1 MKKIAIVNSSSFGKH
16 FPQHLES
23 LKALGELEFFTY
35 EPDVESKVL
44 IDDLKDYDYII
55 SSVTPNFRRDFFENT
70 PKLKIISRHGIGYN
84 NIDVDAATDHGVYIT
99 KVDAEVEQ
107 DAVAENA
114 IALVMA
120 LSRQIVNASRAA
132 IDGQWARRAEFMGF
146 QFREK
151 IAGVIG
157 VGNIG
162 SRVAEIFRDG
172 FKMRVLAYD
181 PYLTQAQKD
190 ALPGVEFVT
199 LDELVEN
206 ADFLSLNAYL
216 DEISYHILDEDNIS
230 KMKSTSLVVNTAR
243 GALVDDKAV
252 LEAIQNNQIAGY
264 AADVVDGEPI
274 DQNHYLLQDHRI
286 LITPHTSAY
295 TWECLEGMGDKCV
308 SDVVLTHENK
318 VPTGL
323 INKEVVVK

>member
-16 FPQHLES
+16 FSRHLET
-23 LKALGELEFFTY
+23 LRTLGDVDFFNY
-35 EPDVESKVL
+35 DPDEKSSVL
-44 IDDLKDYDYII
+44 IEELKDYEYII

-70 PKLKIISRHGIGYN
+70 PKLKLLSRHGIGFN
-84 NIDVDAATDHGVYIT
+84 NVDVEAATDHNVYVT

-114 IALVMA
+114 IALIMS
-120 LSRQIVNASRAA
+120 LSRRIVDASRATVN
-132 IDGQWARRAEFMGF
+132 GQWSRRAEFMGF

-151 IAGVIG
+151 TAGVIG
-157 VGNIG
+157 TGNIG

-181 PYLTQAQKD
+181 PYLTQAQKE
-190 ALPGVEFVT
+190 AIHNVEFVDLDT
-199 LDELVEN
+199 LLEE

-216 DEISYHILDEDNIS
+216 DEVSHHIINEDNIK
-230 KMKSTSLVVNTAR
+230 KMKDTLLVVNTAR
-243 GALVDDKAV
+243 GALVDDR
-252 LEAIQNNQIAGY
+252 AILAAIVDNKISGY
-264 AADVVDGEPI
+264 AADVVESEPI
-274 DQNHYLLQDHRI
+274 DENHYLLQDHRI

-308 SDVVLTHENK
+308 DDVMRVNNK
-318 VPTGL
+318 EVPTGL
-323 INKEVVVK
+323 INKEMVKK